1 MNINEANFLKLLSA
15 SLFADRK
22 LLSDFDNN
30 LDWNKIFNES
40 INQAVTGLVFEAI
53 KYLPDD
59 KRPSRDIY
67 EIWEEESIISVM
79 GNSAIMYAHKELL
92 NIFDNNGIKCSIIKG
107 ASAAINYPKPDLRIM
122 GDIDIFVNNKD
133 FKKAQEI
140 LIEANYDL
148 VDLGG
153 QVGHEIKYYK
163 NNICIE
169 LHNNIG
175 GVPDGE
181 IGERLYNILQ
191 NLPENSERANVG
203 GIDFYKPNT
212 AYNGLVLVLHIIHH
226 LGEGVGFRQIC
237 DWTMF
242 INNELTDEVWYN
254 ELLPILK
261 ENKIYYFTKVLT
273 KTCCLYLSL
282 PIEKCLW
289 CKDVDENIC
298 NELIENIFENGNFG
312 RKFESRAK
320 SATMIVGNSTQKGK
334 NGNKFLRIFG
344 NLQNAGYSAWPLARK
359 YKFFRLF
366 AWAYVPLRFI
376 CRLFT
381 GKRKFKELIIILKSA
396 KERYPLMKK
405 LKIFS
410 DS

>member
-153 QVGHEIKYYK
+153 QVGHEI
-163 NNICIE
+163 
-169 LHNNIG
+169 
-175 GVPDGE
+175 
-181 IGERLYNILQ
+181 
-191 NLPENSERANVG
+191 S
-203 GIDFYKPNT
+203 
-212 AYNGLVLVLHIIHH
+212 II
-226 LGEGVGFRQIC
+226 
-237 DWTMF
+237 
-242 INNELTDEVWYN
+242 
-254 ELLPILK
+254 
-261 ENKIYYFTKVLT
+261 KI
-273 KTCCLYLSL
+273 
-282 PIEKCLW
+282 
-289 CKDVDENIC
+289 
-298 NELIENIFENGNFG
+298 IF
-312 RKFESRAK
+312 
-320 SATMIVGNSTQKGK
+320 V
-334 NGNKFLRIFG
+334 
-344 NLQNAGYSAWPLARK
+344 
-359 YKFFRLF
+359 
-366 AWAYVPLRFI
+366 
-376 CRLFT
+376 
-381 GKRKFKELIIILKSA
+381 
-396 KERYPLMKK
+396 
-405 LKIFS
+405 
-410 DS
+410 